1 MGLLVSR
8 TSGNSANRP
17 TLPPS
22 MDSIKT
28 KTRKK
33 HRVRLPSSS
42 RSSFHHDRTRTAG
55 LHAEQFRNISSAVP
69 SAPCTVRMLC
79 RVVSSSPPL
88 FLPRFET
95 CRTVTLSSL
104 SPLSILVATADR
116 SPHPPSF
123 SSSPPGIRRQASHDP
138 VGAIIIAGAVP
149 CRLRS
154 SRLQLSLLHRAI
166 LSLGSH
172 RTRSPTASF
181 LLPHG
186 RPSLLL
192 QSRHIA
198 IVVSL
203 LGMCA
208 THSSCVAHSF
218 HLPIPVKRSMS
229 IGSDRSLFSF
239 IPKPYF
245 LQ

>member
-116 SPHPPSF
+116 SPHPPLFFFFSSWHSPSSF
-123 SSSPPGIRRQASHDP
+123 SRPRWRHHHRWRCPLSAPKLPSPALLIASCHPLPRIPPYAIADRILSSSSRPSFTPPSIPPHCHRGFP
-138 VGAIIIAGAVP
+138 VGYVRHPFLVCGA
-149 CRLRS
+149 
-154 SRLQLSLLHRAI
+154 
-166 LSLGSH
+166 
-172 RTRSPTASF
+172 
-181 LLPHG
+181 
-186 RPSLLL
+186 
-192 QSRHIA
+192 
-198 IVVSL
+198 
-203 LGMCA
+203 
-208 THSSCVAHSF
+208 
-218 HLPIPVKRSMS
+218 
-229 IGSDRSLFSF
+229 
-239 IPKPYF
+239 
-245 LQ
+245 